1 MKQNA
6 ILFLTLTALL
16 LGAYLFEELGGQK
29 QTAEEERRT
38 NLFDMKKYGE
48 VKSFKSPEA
57 EIKILPGGASVAVK
71 HDWPVDPAKL
81 QKFFSV
87 LTGVRAKRILSAD
100 ELKQIDR
107 KVMFPTDEAL
117 MTFTFEKGE
126 VGFRLGKK
134 LDTEQSFYLEVIQG
148 DEKNIVVAHDT
159 GKVTTIYN
167 QEESWRD
174 ETKYKRFLTLFY
186 LKDAWFYDMSVFS
199 WEERSHIQKIVELEL
214 DNFRNK
220 KFKLLFNGGATRP
233 SPIADL
239 NVNTHSFDL
248 YMNKL
253 VKTRAEQIM
262 FDADAKKLKKLKST
276 LTMTLGK
283 GERKEVTLFGEY
295 EGKEGYFLKTD
306 RQIFKLSKAES
317 SPFFE
322 NVQRFWNK
330 SPTDKNAIFNEQQVS
345 SITFP
350 KGKEVSFKLTNK
362 KGFQAQTTT
371 PGVEL
376 DNREMLKIIN
386 FLSKEAD
393 YVSQGTMD
401 DEEGISQLLLS
412 LNLAGE
418 KISLIRKKTEL
429 IVSKANKKLKYHYTN
444 TYNLPFAFEMG
455 KLLVVNKGLNE

>member
-1 MKQNA
+1 
-6 ILFLTLTALL
+6 
-16 LGAYLFEELGGQK
+16 
-29 QTAEEERRT
+29 
-38 NLFDMKKYGE
+38 
-48 VKSFKSPEA
+48 
-57 EIKILPGGASVAVK
+57 
-71 HDWPVDPAKL
+71 
-81 QKFFSV
+81 
-87 LTGVRAKRILSAD
+87 
-100 ELKQIDR
+100 
-107 KVMFPTDEAL
+107 MFPTDEAL

-148 DEKNIVVAHDT
+148 DGKNIVVAHDT

-186 LKDAWFYDMSVFS
+186 LKDTWFYDMSVFS
-199 WEERSHIQKIVELEL
+199 WEEKSHIQKIVELEL